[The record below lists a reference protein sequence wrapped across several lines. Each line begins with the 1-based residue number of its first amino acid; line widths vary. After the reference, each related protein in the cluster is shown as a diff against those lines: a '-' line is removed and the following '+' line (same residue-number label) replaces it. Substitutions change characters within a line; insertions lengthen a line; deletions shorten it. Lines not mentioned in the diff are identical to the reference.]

1 MIKNLL
7 QTLSSG
13 EPAFNKDSQDYQ
25 FRRVLLE
32 IIHRIPYSDAVRNSG
47 YPIFQGMIHLL
58 THDNE
63 ENGVT
68 ACKTIIDLIRSHRIL
83 KPEVVSELM
92 SILRDL
98 FRNMQGLVEET
109 LSEDS
114 AVVNP
119 NVVLPSLR
127 SFKVLAEMGLV
138 IVTCLQQFR
147 QVIAPTLPPTVPL
160 CFEVLALE
168 VPMQRKAREDF
179 EAMGGHWAGM
189 TPSIKNAHAYTDF
202 IAAQIKVCC
211 SSAEIISIHI
221 PLLDGVLSR
230 IHHAGFGRAG
240 RSLRGPINR
249 CLHAFTTGLPSEC
262 HRSSKGESCLIFDL
276 CNVG

>member
-1 MIKNLL
+1 VLHVLLILVSVSIITPFSVGDSELFVQLDLKTKHVVACELREMIDTVRDSESSRVFPPMIKNLL

-32 IIHRIPYSDAVRNSG
+32 IIHRIPHSDAVRNSG

-58 THDNE
+58 RHDNE

-92 SILRDL
+92 GILGDL

-119 NVVLPSLR
+119 SVVLPSMR

-147 QVIAPTLPPTVPL
+147 QVMAPVLPPTVPL

-168 VPMQRKAREDF
+168 SPMQKKARDDF
-179 EAMGGHWAGM
+179 EAMGGNWAGM
-189 TPSIKNAHAYTDF
+189 APSVKNVHAYTDF
-202 IAAQIKVCC
+202 IAAQVKVC
-211 SSAEIISIHI
+211 
-221 PLLDGVLSR
+221 
-230 IHHAGFGRAG
+230 
-240 RSLRGPINR
+240 SLK
-249 CLHAFTTGLPSEC
+249 C
-262 HRSSKGESCLIFDL
+262 
-276 CNVG
+276 